1 MKRAYDLNR
10 QDLSNGALLSAAEH
24 DGYQVVITVDGNIS
38 TQQNMS
44 GREIAVV
51 VLEAP
56 RSSIGFLKLLVHEL
70 LEALPTLKPG
80 ELRVIRGSLEPE

>member
-1 MKRAYDLNR
+1 
-10 QDLSNGALLSAAEH
+10 
-24 DGYQVVITVDGNIS
+24 VITVDGNIS

-44 GREIAVV
+44 GRKVAVA

-56 RSSIGFLKLLVHEL
+56 RSSIGFLKPLVPEL

-80 ELRVIRGSLEPE
+80 ELRVIRGPSQTR